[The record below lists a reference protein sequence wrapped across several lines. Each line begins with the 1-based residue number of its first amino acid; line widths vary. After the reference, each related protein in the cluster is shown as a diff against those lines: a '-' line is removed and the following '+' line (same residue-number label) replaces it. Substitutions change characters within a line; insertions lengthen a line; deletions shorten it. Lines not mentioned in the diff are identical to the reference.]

1 MSARCFLPTYSRLR
15 RSINFANAIPTKMNK
30 HNTANMTKLFV
41 GTFCTSQGTKA
52 KLSAPAE
59 IYALI

>member
-41 GTFCTSQGTKA
+41 GTFSGHFAQA
-52 KLSAPAE
+52 KEP
-59 IYALI
+59 